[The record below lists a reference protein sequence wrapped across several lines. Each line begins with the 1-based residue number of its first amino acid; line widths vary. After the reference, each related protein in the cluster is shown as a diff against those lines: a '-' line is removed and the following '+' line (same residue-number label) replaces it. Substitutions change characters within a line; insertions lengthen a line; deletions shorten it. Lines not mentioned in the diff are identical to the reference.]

1 MTYMLVVCN
10 DGLQA
15 SDVEEALVGDT
26 IGDHIAALE
35 GISIYGHPLQPPVT
49 AKTVRVEDGLTLV
62 SDGPFAETKEHI
74 AGFDLLDCDSR
85 EQALA
90 LAATHPLA
98 WFNKL
103 EVRPL
108 AEQVEWTPEIRE
120 RLEQGPEAGR
130 ERYMLLICS
139 DGIATDA
146 KTEVM
151 QREMPRWVDQVTGS
165 GARVVGCVLEA
176 PEAGVTVR
184 VRGPHTLTSNEPFV
198 VGSDEFLAGFNIIDC
213 CGIEEAIAIA
223 AAHPVAKFHA
233 IEVRPFTPAMCGEPT
248 ETDVPAETS
257 VGTRSVI

>member
-1 MTYMLVVCN
+1 MTYMVVVYN

-26 IGDHIAALE
+26 IGDHIAAVD
-35 GISIYGHPLQPPVT
+35 GISIYGHPLQPPAT
-49 AKTVRVEDGLTLV
+49 ARTVRVRDGLTLV

-85 EQALA
+85 GQAVA

-108 AEQVEWTPEIRE
+108 AEPVDWTAELRE
-120 RLEQGPEAGR
+120 RLEQGPGVGKQ
-130 ERYMLLICS
+130 RYMLLICS

-151 QREMPRWVDQVTGS
+151 GRELPRWVDQVTVS
-165 GARVVGCVLEA
+165 GARLIGCVLEA
-176 PEAGVTVR
+176 PEAGVMVR
-184 VRGPHTLTSNEPFV
+184 VRGPHTLTSNEPFAA
-198 VGSDEFLAGFNIIDC
+198 DPAEFLAGFNIIDC
-213 CGIEEAIAIA
+213 GDIEEAIAIA
-223 AAHPVAKFHA
+223 AAHPVAKLHA
-233 IEVRPFTPAMCGEPT
+233 IEVRPFTPGMCNEPAAA
-248 ETDVPAETS
+248 EVPAEAS
-257 VGTRSVI
+257 VGFRPA